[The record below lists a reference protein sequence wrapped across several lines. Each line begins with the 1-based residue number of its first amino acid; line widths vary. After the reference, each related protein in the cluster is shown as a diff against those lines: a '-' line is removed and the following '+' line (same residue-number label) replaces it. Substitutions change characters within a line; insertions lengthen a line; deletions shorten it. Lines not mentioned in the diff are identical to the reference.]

1 MIKIFYRHRKTH
13 RVLEAVSSL
22 GLLIFGFT
30 VLLLWILNMPLFIKM
45 VVYVATLYYLF
56 QIFNALME
64 LQSFDNFTF
73 HIRQKVL
80 FISFGIIELILLIYF
95 QNKNINTFLFLA
107 GGYTGIYFTICLVND
122 VLGIYQ
128 FQSNHIL
135 KVKTF
140 FKFELLTIL
149 CIAILLTVLSV
160 VSWIIF
166 SIVIISLGI
175 FYSLAE
181 LIISH
186 LSEKRGRNEMGYM
199 INYAEKNRK
208 SK

>member
-1 MIKIFYRHRKTH
+1 M
-13 RVLEAVSSL
+13 
-22 GLLIFGFT
+22 
-30 VLLLWILNMPLFIKM
+30 
-45 VVYVATLYYLF
+45 
-56 QIFNALME
+56 
-64 LQSFDNFTF
+64 
-73 HIRQKVL
+73 
-80 FISFGIIELILLIYF
+80 
-95 QNKNINTFLFLA
+95 
-107 GGYTGIYFTICLVND
+107 ND

-149 CIAILLTVLSV
+149 CIAILLTVLSF

-166 SIVIISLGI
+166 SIIIISLGI

-186 LSEKRGRNEMGYM
+186 FSEKRGRNEMGYM

>member
-1 MIKIFYRHRKTH
+1 MFYRHRKTH

-30 VLLLWILNMPLFIKM
+30 VLLLWLFNMPLFIKM
-45 VVYVATLYYLF
+45 VVYIATLYYLF
-56 QIFNALME
+56 QIFNTLME

-73 HIRQKVL
+73 HIKQKVL

-95 QNKNINTFLFLA
+95 QNKNINIFLLLA

-149 CIAILLTVLSV
+149 CIAILLTVLSF

-166 SIVIISLGI
+166 SIIIISLGI

-186 LSEKRGRNEMGYM
+186 FSEKRGRNEMGYM

>member
-1 MIKIFYRHRKTH
+1 
-13 RVLEAVSSL
+13 
-22 GLLIFGFT
+22 
-30 VLLLWILNMPLFIKM
+30 
-45 VVYVATLYYLF
+45 
-56 QIFNALME
+56 ME

-95 QNKNINTFLFLA
+95 QNKNINIFLLLA

-149 CIAILLTVLSV
+149 CIAILLTVLSF

-166 SIVIISLGI
+166 SIIIISLGI

-186 LSEKRGRNEMGYM
+186 FSEKRGRNEMGYM